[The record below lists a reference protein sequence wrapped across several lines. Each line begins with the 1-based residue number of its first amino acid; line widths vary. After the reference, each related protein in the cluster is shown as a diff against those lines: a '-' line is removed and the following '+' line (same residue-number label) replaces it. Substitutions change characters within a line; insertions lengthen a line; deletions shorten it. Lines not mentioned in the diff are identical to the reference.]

1 MNVIISNKYQ
11 SLLATLDVDIIKS
24 IQGVFS
30 VDEIVVTFSNFYYNK
45 MILDITAIQD
55 YQNIATIQELS
66 VNMDMSKII
75 LLLDDSEIVNSPKF
89 LSQLVSMGIYNFTRN
104 IDAVRFLVD
113 NPNTYKDVAQYHQL
127 NDVGSFEPLPITTND
142 NNESSGSSSVVT
154 TSRLATRVIGI
165 KSITEHAGSTTLT
178 YLMKKQ
184 LASKYDVIAVEVDDN
199 DFMYLNDKTLYH
211 TTSADLP
218 AFIASHSNHEVILV
232 DLNEKGSI
240 GAVNEVVYLIEPG
253 LIKLNK
259 LIRKDRRA
267 FEKLKDKKIVLN
279 RSVLN
284 DQDVRDFEYES
295 RSKVYFN
302 IPYLDDKLER
312 HAVLDEFLV
321 KLGFVRIGDE
331 KEEKGSKLFNIF
343 K

>member
-1 MNVIISNKYQ
+1 MNVIVSNKYQ
-11 SLLATLDVDIIKS
+11 SLLATLDIDIIKS
-24 IQGVFS
+24 INGVFS
-30 VDEIVVTFSNFYYNK
+30 VDELVSTFSNFYYNK

-55 YQNIATIQELS
+55 YQNIAIIQELS
-66 VNMDMSKII
+66 LNMDMSKII
-75 LLLDDSEIVNSPKF
+75 LLLDDSEMVNSPKF

-104 IDAVRFLVD
+104 IDAVRFLID

-127 NDVGSFEPLPITTND
+127 NDVGAFEPLPINTSVND
-142 NNESSGSSSVVT
+142 NQPTNSVVT
-154 TSRLATRVIGI
+154 SKLAMRVIGI
-165 KSITEHAGSTTLT
+165 KSVTEHAGSTTLT

-184 LASKYDVIAVEVDDN
+184 LASKYDVIAVEVDNN

-211 TTSADLP
+211 TTNSDLP

-240 GAVNEVVYLIEPG
+240 GSCTEVIYLIEPG

-267 FEKLKDKKIVLN
+267 FEKLKNKKIILN

-284 DQDVRDFEYES
+284 EQDVRDFEYES

-312 HAVLDEFLV
+312 HHILDEFLI
-321 KLGFVRIGDE
+321 KLGFVRLSDE